1 MAFSDAITQLD
12 GSQFWAV
19 MFFFMLILLG
29 IDSAFGLL
37 EGAISPLYEIG
48 LFPKKLNKS
57 IGTGI
62 IVYRM
67 KSFLT

>member
-12 GSQFWAV
+12 ASPFWAV
-19 MFFFMLILLG
+19 IFFFMLILLG

-37 EGAISPLYEIG
+37 EGAVNPLYEIG

-57 IGTGI
+57 IGTGRLEKNQNP
-62 IVYRM
+62 Y
-67 KSFLT
+67 